1 MIILLSN
8 DDGYKAGGIE
18 VLSKSLDRIARV
30 ILCAPMKNHSGS
42 SSSLSLRKDI
52 SVRQIG
58 KDAYVVNG
66 TPADTVHLGLSGF
79 LDVIPDLVVSGINHG
94 ANLGED
100 VLYSGTV
107 AAAIEG
113 RVLDM
118 PSIAVSSLG
127 YTEKDFKVAAKV
139 TIELIQ
145 RLKKYSLPKDTILN
159 VNVPAIDYEE
169 INNFCIT
176 RLGNRHRSYP
186 VKKIS
191 KDKSER
197 VFQIGLP
204 GKGRDAGPGTDF
216 YAIQH
221 NCVSI
226 SPLHIDM
233 THHEIF
239 NDVEKWLSR
248 K

>member
-8 DDGYKAGGIE
+8 DDGYNANGIK
-18 VLSKSLDRIARV
+18 VLSKSLDQIAHV

-52 SVRQIG
+52 SVKQIE
-58 KDAYVVNG
+58 KDVFVFSG

-79 LDVIPDLVVSGINHG
+79 LDVTPDLVVSGINHG

-100 VLYSGTV
+100 ILYSGTV

-127 YTEKDFKVAAKV
+127 DTERDFKVAARV

-159 VNVPAIDYEE
+159 VNVPAINYDE
-169 INNFCIT
+169 INGFCIT
-176 RLGNRHRSYP
+176 RLGNRHRSHP
-186 VKKIS
+186 IKKVS
-191 KDKSER
+191 KDKSEK

-221 NCVSI
+221 NSVSI

-233 THHEIF
+233 THHAIF
-239 NDVEKWLSR
+239 NNTERWLS
-248 K
+248 KK

>member
-8 DDGYKAGGIE
+8 DDGYKARGID
-18 VLSKSLDRIARV
+18 VLLKSLDQIARV

-52 SVRQIG
+52 SVRKIG

-127 YTEKDFKVAAKV
+127 DTEKDFKVAAKV

-159 VNVPAIDYEE
+159 VNVPAINYDE

-204 GKGRDAGPGTDF
+204 GKGRYHLKTYG
-216 YAIQH
+216 
-221 NCVSI
+221 
-226 SPLHIDM
+226 
-233 THHEIF
+233 
-239 NDVEKWLSR
+239 
-248 K
+248 

>member
-8 DDGYKAGGIE
+8 DDGYKARGID
-18 VLSKSLDRIARV
+18 VLLKSLDQIARV

-52 SVRQIG
+52 SVRKIG

-127 YTEKDFKVAAKV
+127 DTEKDFKVAAKV

-145 RLKKYSLPKDTILN
+145 KLKKYPLPKDTILN
-159 VNVPAIDYEE
+159 VNVPAINYDE

-191 KDKSER
+191 KDKLEK

-239 NDVEKWLSR
+239 EDTERWLSR

>member
-8 DDGYKAGGIE
+8 DDGYKARGID
-18 VLSKSLDRIARV
+18 VLLKSLDQIARV

-52 SVRQIG
+52 SVRKIG

-127 YTEKDFKVAAKV
+127 DTEKDFKVAAKV

-159 VNVPAIDYEE
+159 VNVPAINYDE

-216 YAIQH
+216 YAIQN

-239 NDVEKWLSR
+239 EDTERWLSR